1 MNDETTARSPAAA
14 PRPRPAGVRR
24 RRAHWVG
31 ELLTV
36 FVGVYA
42 AFFLNYRATHRQE
55 HQRREQLLTW
65 VDERYQGVLDNARTQ
80 TAALGK
86 IVADFDAKTAA
97 GQMPEIKPIGWVGD
111 YDAADGIGLLQSGG
125 YELLDIETIRDIRNT
140 ESSLRQ
146 LTSLATH
153 AQQRSDTLILP
164 NRGKDPTVFYDPA
177 THRLRESYDWVPKAY
192 EDLRKG
198 FEDLEGDCTKL
209 LAQVH
214 AERGRAR

>member
-1 MNDETTARSPAAA
+1 MSEEVMPVTL
-14 PRPRPAGVRR
+14 PRPPRR
-24 RRAHWVG
+24 WPHRLGGWLG
-31 ELLTV
+31 ELVTV

-55 HQRREQLLTW
+55 RQRREQLLTW
-65 VDERYQGVLDNARTQ
+65 VEERYQGVLDNARTQ

-111 YDAADGIGLLQSGG
+111 YDAADGIGLLQ
-125 YELLDIETIRDIRNT
+125 
-140 ESSLRQ
+140 
-146 LTSLATH
+146 TSLATH
-153 AQQRSDTLILP
+153 AQQRSDALILP

-192 EDLRKG
+192 EDLRKS